1 MIKWGIAATGNIS
14 NQFVQ
19 GLKLIKGGAFAAVAS
34 RSQEKADA
42 FAERYGAEKA
52 YGSYEAMAADADI
65 DIVYIGTPNDSHI
78 TLTKLYLNAGKH
90 VLCEKPMGVNQKQ
103 VEEMAALA
111 KEKGLFLMEGMWT
124 RFFPVIQKVQS
135 WLAEGKIGSP
145 RFLSAF
151 FGIESGENW
160 RKSYAL
166 SGGSLLDVGI
176 YPLAFTM
183 LVFGNDYAGI
193 KGLSLNNSE
202 GIDEVNTFIMD
213 YKDRLATIASGVG
226 QRMNNKVFI
235 EGDLGRIMIDGMWWN
250 PKHAVLTQGAE
261 DVVYYSDNQEEIID
275 DFPSTGFQ
283 YEAQHVND
291 CVEKG
296 LTESPVMPL
305 SDSVAIAKAMDILRR
320 EFGVVYKED

>member
-19 GLKLIKGGAFAAVAS
+19 GLNLIKGGKFTAVAS
-34 RSQEKADA
+34 RDQGKADA
-42 FAERYGAEKA
+42 FAKKYGAEKA
-52 YGSYEAMAADADI
+52 YGSYEEMAADDEI
-65 DIVYIGTPNDSHI
+65 DVVYIGTPNDSHI

-103 VEEMAALA
+103 TEEMAALA
-111 KEKGLFLMEGMWT
+111 QEKGFFLMEGMWT

-135 WLAEGKIGSP
+135 WLAEGKIGTP

-193 KGLSLNNSE
+193 KGLSVNNSE

-226 QRMNNKVFI
+226 QRMHNRVYI
-235 EGDLGRIMIDGMWWN
+235 EGDKGRIMIDGMWWN
-250 PKHAVLTQGAE
+250 PKRAVLTSGVK
-261 DVVYYSDNQEEIID
+261 DVVDYADNDTVFED
-275 DFPSTGFQ
+275 NFKSTGFQ

-291 CVEKG
+291 CLLEG
-296 LTESPVMPL
+296 LTESPIMPL
-305 SDSVAIAKAMDILRR
+305 SDSIAIAKAMDTLRKD
-320 EFGVVYKED
+320 FGVVYKED

>member
-1 MIKWGIAATGNIS
+1 MIRWGIAATGNIS

-19 GLKLIKGGAFAAVAS
+19 GLNLIKGGEFAAVAS
-34 RSQEKADA
+34 RDVAKAEA
-42 FAERYGAEKA
+42 FAKKYGAKKA
-52 YGSYEAMAADADI
+52 YGSYEEMAVDEDI

-90 VLCEKPMGVNQKQ
+90 VLCEKPMGVNLKQ

-111 KEKGLFLMEGMWT
+111 KEKGLFLMEAMWT

-135 WLAEGKIGSP
+135 WLVEEKIGTP

-160 RKSYAL
+160 RKSYSL

-183 LVFGNDYAGI
+183 LVFGNDYAGL
-193 KGLSLNNSE
+193 KGYSLNNSD
-202 GIDEVNTFIMD
+202 GIDEVNTFIMN
-213 YKDRLATIASGVG
+213 YEDRLATIACGVG

-235 EGDLGRIMIDGMWWN
+235 EGDKGRIMIDGMWWN
-250 PKHAVLTQGAE
+250 PKRAVLTQGTK
-261 DVVYYSDNQEEIID
+261 DVVYYADNDAVFEDNFE
-275 DFPSTGFQ
+275 STGFQ

-291 CVEKG
+291 CIEKG
-296 LTESPVMPL
+296 LTESPIMPL
-305 SDSVAIAKAMDILRR
+305 KDSMAIAKAMDALRKD
-320 EFGVVYKED
+320 FGVVYKED